1 MHSTLGL
8 AQWWRR
14 RGFYDMT
21 GQDRDWDKTLEMEQT
36 EPSWH
41 EQGFEDAGCGCWHRA
56 WT

>member
-1 MHSTLGL
+1 
-8 AQWWRR
+8 
-14 RGFYDMT
+14 MT

-41 EQGFEDAGCGCWHRA
+41 EQGLEDAGCGCWHRA